1 MAIQSPL
8 LETTIEGAKHI
19 LINFSGDMNLGLME
33 TEEAAE
39 LIREAIDPEAEII
52 FGTTLNEELN
62 DEVVVTVIATGL
74 EDEAHTEAPA
84 RRSLRKPLLQEA
96 KEQKEQKEKR
106 NMLRKQ
112 RRLPKSLHRRTHV
125 LPQED
130 SQIWIMIMNPK
141 SRFPIF

>member
-1 MAIQSPL
+1 MKRTQ
-8 LETTIEGAKHI
+8 KH
-19 LINFSGDMNLGLME
+19 LPDV
-33 TEEAAE
+33 
-39 LIREAIDPEAEII
+39 P
-52 FGTTLNEELN
+52 
-62 DEVVVTVIATGL
+62 
-74 EDEAHTEAPA
+74 
-84 RRSLRKPLLQEA
+84 LRKPLLQEA
-96 KEQKEQKEKR
+96 KEQKEKR